1 MSSAELR
8 CALPIKQ
15 SKKVGGKKKMK
26 KKRLESHKS
35 FEWEEDDANGLEE
48 PHERVFLFIIRASST
63 VKQKRGR
70 KGESGN
76 DVMNRLVIA

>member
-15 SKKVGGKKKMK
+15 SKKVGGKKKKKK

-35 FEWEEDDANGLEE
+35 F
-48 PHERVFLFIIRASST
+48 
-63 VKQKRGR
+63 
-70 KGESGN
+70 
-76 DVMNRLVIA
+76 